1 MPANRNR
8 ASTRRPKDGNLVDQ
22 ARQVA
27 GSAVKDI
34 QKRLPPDLTR
44 QLERSLSQGQKAI
57 QSSLQQVQARVNR
70 TASQTDVDRLTRRI
84 DELPRQ
90 VNRLV
95 TGGRGTGE
103 LPAATTTTRPRTT
116 RSSGTSSARKSSAKP
131 TTRSASRST
140 SKSSRG
146 SSG

>member
-84 DELPRQ
+84 DELKRQ
-90 VNRLV
+90 GDRLSN
-95 TGGRGTGE
+95 GGRGDRQ
-103 LPAATTTTRPRTT
+103 LADPQP
-116 RSSGTSSARKSSAKP
+116 P
-131 TTRSASRST
+131 T
-140 SKSSRG
+140 
-146 SSG
+146 

>member
-84 DELPRQ
+84 DELTRQ
-90 VNRLV
+90 VHRLI

-103 LPAATTTTRPRTT
+103 LPASTTKTTEPAPRPR
-116 RSSGTSSARKSSAKP
+116 
-131 TTRSASRST
+131 SRS
-140 SKSSRG
+140 
-146 SSG
+146 